1 MRALRRARR
10 EAAVIVI
17 SFALLSCRDTSG
29 PAGVGR
35 IAPAT
40 AGLAVAPVLDG
51 VVPGDPVIPIRQA
64 RVRLFR
70 IPGQTPELAMLDTIV
85 PFLETD
91 GERELTLNVVLT
103 MANER
108 FGMELALLDD
118 RAQVV
123 YLGRDTVT
131 AYTSGP
137 PPEAQPLR
145 LRYAGPD
152 TGVTRITVAPRDTI
166 VAVGD
171 ALPLRVAAFLADGR
185 AASARF
191 GFVVHGGASAIE
203 VDGAGVI
210 RATRAVAAGAA
221 WVVART
227 ATGVSDSVAIGAI
240 VPARSITLSAGT
252 ARIIAGSSV
261 TLAAVVRDPAGVA
274 ITDREPS
281 WSTSDPSVATVV
293 SGRVT
298 AVGVGSATITA
309 RADRATASVVVTVL
323 PAGAVRVTII
333 PRQVALRVGHGVT
346 LSAEAWDALGTL
358 LPSSIISWRSL
369 SPAVAS
375 VDASG
380 AVRGLTDGHAQIV
393 ASADGV
399 SDSIFVSVLP

>member
-10 EAAVIVI
+10 EAAVIM
-17 SFALLSCRDTSG
+17 SFLAILSCRDTSG
-29 PAGVGR
+29 PTGVGR

-40 AGLAVAPVLDG
+40 AGLAVAPVLD
-51 VVPGDPVIPIRQA
+51 VVAPGDPVIPIRDA

-70 IPGQTPELAMLDTIV
+70 LPGQTPELAILDTVV

-91 GERELTLNVVLT
+91 GERTLTLDVVLT

-123 YLGRDTVT
+123 YLGRDTVV
-131 AYTSGP
+131 AYTSGQP
-137 PPEAQPLR
+137 PAAKPLR

-152 TGVTRITVAPRDTI
+152 TGVTRISVAPRDTI
-166 VAVGD
+166 VAIGD

-191 GFVVHGGASAIE
+191 GFAVHGTSAIS
-203 VDGAGVI
+203 VDGEGVI
-210 RATRAVAAGAA
+210 RATSPVPAGAA

-227 ATGVSDSVAIGAI
+227 ATGVSDSVTIGAI
-240 VPARSITLSAGT
+240 VPARSITLSSES
-252 ARIIAGSSV
+252 ARIVVGRSA
-261 TLAAVVRDPAGVA
+261 TLTAVVRDSTGAAIAG
-274 ITDREPS
+274 REPV
-281 WSTSDPSVATVV
+281 WSTSDASVATVI
-293 SGRVT
+293 GGNVT

-309 RADRATASVVVTVL
+309 RAERATAAMAVTVL
-323 PAGAVRVTII
+323 PDGAVRVTIA
-333 PRQVALRVGHGVT
+333 PRLVAFRVGHGAK
-346 LSAEAWDALGTL
+346 LSAEAWDALGDQ
-358 LPSSIISWRSL
+358 LPSPVVSWRSL

-375 VDASG
+375 VEASG
-380 AVRGLTDGHAQIV
+380 VVRGLIDGHAEIV
-393 ASADGV
+393 ATVDGV